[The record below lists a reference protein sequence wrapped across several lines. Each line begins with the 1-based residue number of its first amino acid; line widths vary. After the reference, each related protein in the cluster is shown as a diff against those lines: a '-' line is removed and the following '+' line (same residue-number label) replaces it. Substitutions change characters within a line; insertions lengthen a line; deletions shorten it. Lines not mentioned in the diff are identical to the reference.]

1 MNTDPF
7 NTLIWFLFWLLLLL
21 PIISPTY
28 SYQRLKA
35 ARMKLLQIMERK
47 YGYRFVT
54 LIHRQE
60 KIGMLGIPIYR
71 FIDVDDSEA
80 VIRAI
85 RQTPR
90 EQPIALILH
99 TPGGMVLAA
108 AQIAMALKRH
118 PSKKVVIVPHY
129 AMSGGTLIA
138 LAADEIWMDPN
149 AVLGPLDPQLG
160 VEQGFYAPAPS
171 IVKVANLKGKDAS
184 DKLLLMADVAEKA
197 MSEVKEMIVNLVE
210 DRLGREKAEEIAD
223 ILTSGKWTHDY
234 PITFY
239 EARKLGLPVKD
250 EIPEEVY
257 QLMDLYPQAPINR
270 PGVDYVPHPIIP
282 HHPSPRGNTK

>member
-7 NTLIWFLFWLLLLL
+7 NTIIWFLFWLLLLL

-171 IVKVANLKGKDAS
+171 IVKVANLKGKEAS

-223 ILTSGKWTHDY
+223 MLTSGKWTHDY
-234 PITFY
+234 PITFD
-239 EARKLGLPVKD
+239 EARKLGLSVKE

-282 HHPSPRGNTK
+282 HHPSPHGNTK

>member
-1 MNTDPF
+1 LNTDPF

-118 PSKKVVIVPHY
+118 PSKKIVIVPHY

>member
-118 PSKKVVIVPHY
+118 PSKKIVIVPHY